1 MTDVATISANI
12 VKHVGTTLA
21 RAAYNVDDLSAYQAL
36 ALSVR
41 DRLIARWND
50 TQRYHTQKKPK
61 RVYYFSL
68 EFLQGRT
75 LDNALLNLSVKD
87 QYTESIKS
95 LGFNMEDILDSERD
109 AGLGNGGLGR
119 LASCYLDSATTMVSF
134 FSSRTQC
141 YYGFVTSVSP
151 AQS

>member
-1 MTDVATISANI
+1 M
-12 VKHVGTTLA
+12 
-21 RAAYNVDDLSAYQAL
+21 
-36 ALSVR
+36 R

-119 LASCYLDSATTMVSF
+119 LASCYLDSATTMVSCF
-134 FSSRTQC
+134 CSHFTAPPAIRHSSSLYHSLISIDLFRISLAGDTALDTLLESL
-141 YYGFVTSVSP
+141 GNF
-151 AQS
+151 